1 MSCDIMS
8 TLKYAFYFKG
18 FYNTFQTNTSIVV
31 KVKQSSRMVKLVGVL
46 GGCEDKTS
54 GDSGRECLAR
64 RQFPLVIESDLTMVM
79 ALDERC
85 LACGDQNHGHS
96 GHRDTDKET
105 FLRNYRR

>member
-1 MSCDIMS
+1 
-8 TLKYAFYFKG
+8 
-18 FYNTFQTNTSIVV
+18 
-31 KVKQSSRMVKLVGVL
+31 MVKLVGVL

-85 LACGDQNHGHS
+85 LACGDQTHGHIGHT

-105 FLRNYRR
+105 FLRNYRRWYQ